1 MREVDLQK
9 ILAID
14 FATNGYGRLWV
25 FDSGMAY
32 HKVGNEYIP
41 FKYGPGVG
49 FPDLAGF
56 TMIEVTEEMKGKKLP
71 IFTGLEIK
79 LPKGY
84 PSIQQRNFAAMLRD
98 FNGIASEKITS
109 FEGIE
114 NLIEQYK

>member
-1 MREVDLQK
+1 MISQLTDTVD
-9 ILAID
+9 
-14 FATNGYGRLWV
+14 YGFL
-25 FDSGMAY
+25 
-32 HKVGNEYIP
+32 IP
-41 FKYGPGVG
+41 V
-49 FPDLAGF
+49 ASV
-56 TMIEVTEEMKGKKLP
+56 IEVTEEMKGKKLP